1 MNLKS
6 SLIEGYAPCY
16 QDSKIDKN
24 KFYSANIDQHFLV
37 KIQSV
42 GLPSFKFLFV
52 LFFSCL

>member
-6 SLIEGYAPCY
+6 SLIEGYAPCD
-16 QDSKIDKN
+16 QDSKI
-24 KFYSANIDQHFLV
+24 ANVDQHFLV
-37 KIQSV
+37 KIHSV